1 MCAAAICGGDFMAD
15 HTPAGPVDTGAEM
28 DYREHERTYRG
39 FLTLAKY
46 GSLTCIALLAAM
58 AFGFFFP
65 GGGFFSG
72 TVLFAVIM
80 AAGYYVLR

>member
-1 MCAAAICGGDFMAD
+1 MAD
-15 HTPAGPVDTGAEM
+15 HTPAGPVDTGASM
-28 DYREHERTYRG
+28 DYAEHERTYRG

-72 TVLFAVIM
+72 TVLFAAIM
-80 AAGYYVLR
+80 AAGYYALR

>member
-1 MCAAAICGGDFMAD
+1 
-15 HTPAGPVDTGAEM
+15 
-28 DYREHERTYRG
+28 
-39 FLTLAKY
+39 
-46 GSLTCIALLAAM
+46 M

>member
-1 MCAAAICGGDFMAD
+1 MAD
-15 HTPAGPVDTGAEM
+15 HTPAGPVDTGASM
-28 DYREHERTYRG
+28 DYPEHERTYRT

-46 GSLTCIALLAAM
+46 GSLVSIALLVAM

-72 TVLFAVIM
+72 TVLFAAIL
-80 AAGYYVLR
+80 AAGYFVLR